1 MSLQL
6 RRIIANKNGE
16 DSVTLTMKEVD
27 HYISI
32 LNQHN
37 EQIERALKI
46 MNEDQVA
53 EFLGEDNDTTIDPV
67 LAQLTSNENVL

>member
-53 EFLGEDNDTTIDPV
+53 EFLGEDNDTTIDPAV
-67 LAQLTSNENVL
+67 SPVDT

>member
-53 EFLGEDNDTTIDPV
+53 EFLGEDNDTTIDPAV
-67 LAQLTSNENVL
+67 SAVDT